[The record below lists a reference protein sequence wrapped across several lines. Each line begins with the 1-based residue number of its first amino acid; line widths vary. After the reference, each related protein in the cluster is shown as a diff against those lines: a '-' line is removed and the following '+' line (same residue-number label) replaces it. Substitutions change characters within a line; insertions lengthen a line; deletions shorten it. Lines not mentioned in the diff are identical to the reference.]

1 MARCQLTSF
10 AIAAR
15 RLLLVAGALT
25 FPVSLSAQT
34 DVEWLG
40 RLQGGATPPPGYYDL
55 LRSSPNAFQFSGR
68 NGWIQRGRRVA
79 ELRRQQRERLL
90 IRADREQPRGLAAAY
105 QSPALLESAWLT
117 GDLNV
122 PVFLV
127 VYENTDSAGV
137 ASKVTRSALETRL
150 YGTDPAPAYSVHTYY
165 REVSNDQLRVN
176 GTVFD
181 WARVPQADT
190 VYEGT
195 SNGIGLDSKVAELI
209 GEIVAVWDT
218 TVDFGQFD
226 NDGPDG
232 IPNSGDDDG
241 YVDAVV
247 VMHPEVDGSC
257 VALNPPAGDNIWAHS
272 YSRSSWS
279 GYGPATT
286 NDPSANGGNI
296 LVDDYII
303 QGGQGGDDACTDDEP
318 QAMGLVAHETGH
330 LLGLPDLYDTIGY
343 GSGIGRWGLMG
354 SGNRQVPTRPAHFTA
369 WSKSQ
374 LGWVTEVLVDV
385 DTTLD
390 ISPVVTG
397 DTSYIMPV
405 PNTNEYFI
413 LENRQR
419 IGSDS
424 MLLEPGLLVWHVDSQ
439 LAFLRGNNVNGF
451 RPYAMALVQADGRND
466 LLAGTNRGDTGDPFP
481 GVENNT
487 TLGVCTTPSS
497 QTNDGSPSL
506 VSVEN
511 ITQLAPFGAMRA
523 DIRFEV
529 PGPIA
534 IVDST
539 PEVGFYGS
547 TDYQYQLS
555 ATGGLE
561 CYQDWELIG
570 GALPLGMT
578 LSPSG
583 LIWGQLREMG
593 DFTIDVRVTSGSER
607 DSTSLTLSVVAPT
620 LALDSVVNHLLEIS
634 TPLSD
639 AELQY
644 MDLQGNNNEEFDLGD
659 FVAWMESTGG
669 AVSAAEVAAVL
680 DAGRARAQSGRG
692 KP

>member
-1 MARCQLTSF
+1 MVRSQVTSF
-10 AIAAR
+10 VFAAR
-15 RLLLVAGALT
+15 RLLLVAGALV
-25 FPVSLSAQT
+25 FPVSLRAQT

-40 RLQGGATPPPGYYDL
+40 RLQGGAKPPPGYYDL
-55 LRSSPNAFQFSGR
+55 LRSNPNAFRFSGR

-79 ELRRQQRERLL
+79 ELRRRQRGRMML
-90 IRADREQPRGLAAAY
+90 QPNVGRVVGEGVVQGLAAA
-105 QSPALLESAWLT
+105 QPGGILS

-127 VYENTDSAGV
+127 VYENTDSAHI
-137 ASKVTRSALETRL
+137 ATTVTRSALETRL
-150 YGTDPAPAYSVHTYY
+150 YGADPAPPYSVHTYY
-165 REVSNDQLRVN
+165 RELSNDQLRVN

-190 VYEGT
+190 VYEGAG
-195 SNGIGLDSKVAELI
+195 SGIGADSKVAELI
-209 GEIVAVWDT
+209 GEIVSVWDA

-232 IPNSGDDDG
+232 LPNSGDDDG

-257 VALNPPAGDNIWAHS
+257 VVLNPPSGGNIWAHS
-272 YSRSSWS
+272 YSRSSWL

-286 NDPSANGGNI
+286 NDASANGGNI

-303 QGGQGGDDACTDDEP
+303 QGGQGGDDSCTDDEP

-330 LLGLPDLYDTIGY
+330 VLGLPDLYDTIGS

-354 SGNRQVPTRPAHFTA
+354 SGNRQVSTRPAHLTA

-385 DTTLD
+385 DSTLD
-390 ISPVVTG
+390 VSPVVTA
-397 DTSYIMPV
+397 DTTYVVPV
-405 PNTNEYFI
+405 PNTTEYFI

-424 MLLEPGLLVWHVDSQ
+424 MLFEPGLLVWHVD
-439 LAFLRGNNVNGF
+439 AFLASVRGNNVNGF
-451 RPYAMALVQADGRND
+451 TPYAMALVQADGRDD
-466 LLAGTNRGDTGDPFP
+466 LLAGTNRGDSGDPFP
-481 GVENNT
+481 GLESNT
-487 TLGVCTTPSS
+487 TLGACTTPST

-506 VSVEN
+506 VSVES
-511 ITQLAPFGAMRA
+511 ITQLEPFGAMRA

-539 PEVGFYGS
+539 PEVGFYGA
-547 TDYQYQLS
+547 TDYQYQFS
-555 ATGGLE
+555 ATGGVE

-578 LSPSG
+578 LSASG

-593 DFTIDVRVTSGSER
+593 DFTIDVRVTSGTES
-607 DSTSLTLSVVAPT
+607 DSTSLTLNVVAPA

-659 FVAWMESTGG
+659 FVAWMESTAG

-680 DAGRARAQSGRG
+680 EAARAQSGGG